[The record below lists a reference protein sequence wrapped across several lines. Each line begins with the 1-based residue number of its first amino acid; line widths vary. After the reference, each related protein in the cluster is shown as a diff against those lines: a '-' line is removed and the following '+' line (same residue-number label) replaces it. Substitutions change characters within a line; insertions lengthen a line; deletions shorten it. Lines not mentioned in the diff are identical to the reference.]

1 MKTFLRTFLFF
12 MLAISLAGCS
22 SKTKDENSVKNWA
35 WLAGDSDM
43 PADQLDN
50 YFKNAKDCGID
61 AILLQV
67 HGGYPKGMADTSDFT
82 DYDAIKILENAVPVA
97 KKYGIELH
105 AWMWTINRCEKNL
118 RAAHPDWY
126 MVNANDTSCLDIKLY
141 NREHY
146 RWLCP
151 SRPETLEYLKERVA
165 ELAKIDGVAGV
176 HLDFIRY
183 PDAILPYGLHE
194 SRGVVQD
201 KVYPH
206 WDHCYCEH
214 CRAEFEKLTGIDPM
228 ELEDPTSDQEWM
240 KFRWDAVVNIA
251 NELAREIKKYGK
263 VSSAAV
269 FASPSES
276 RKLVRQDWSRFT
288 ELDILFPMI
297 YHKFYDKP
305 DPWVYDATK
314 EGVCEMDSLGCK
326 GYLVSGLFVGH
337 VPVEK
342 MHEIFTYAKEGGSKG
357 IALFSLEGVEKT
369 EGYWEALK
377 KEFKGQ

>member
-1 MKTFLRTFLFF
+1 

-67 HGGYPKGMADTSDFT
+67 HGGYPKGMEDTSDFT

-151 SRPETLEYLKERVA
+151 SRPETLEYLKARVA

-228 ELEDPTSDQEWM
+228 ELEDPTSNQEWM

-337 VPVEK
+337 VPVGK

>member
-67 HGGYPKGMADTSDFT
+67 HGGYPKGMEDTSDFT

-151 SRPETLEYLKERVA
+151 SRPETLEYLKARVA

-228 ELEDPTSDQEWM
+228 ELEDEAGYYAALIPGRKIPQYRFQIKRAGKTAGSPGKTVRDSQGVSEE
-240 KFRWDAVVNIA
+240 KRRT
-251 NELAREIKKYGK
+251 EEIRYQYVPSGRGTFKRKNPGCAGK
-263 VSSAAV
+263 
-269 FASPSES
+269 
-276 RKLVRQDWSRFT
+276 
-288 ELDILFPMI
+288 I
-297 YHKFYDKP
+297 
-305 DPWVYDATK
+305 
-314 EGVCEMDSLGCK
+314 
-326 GYLVSGLFVGH
+326 
-337 VPVEK
+337 
-342 MHEIFTYAKEGGSKG
+342 
-357 IALFSLEGVEKT
+357 
-369 EGYWEALK
+369 
-377 KEFKGQ
+377 

>member
-1 MKTFLRTFLFF
+1 MKTFVRTLLFF
-12 MLAISLAGCS
+12 MLAVSLAGCS
-22 SKTKDENSVKNWA
+22 GNAENENSVKNWA

-43 PADQLDN
+43 PADELDN
-50 YFKNAKDCGID
+50 YFKKAKESGID

-67 HGGYPKGMADTSDFT
+67 HGGYPKGMEDTTDFT
-82 DYDAIKILENAVPVA
+82 DYDAIRILENAVPVA
-97 KKYGIELH
+97 KKYDIELH
-105 AWMWTINRCEKNL
+105 AWMWTVNRCEKNL

-206 WDHCYCEH
+206 WDHCYCGH
-214 CRAEFEKLTGIDPM
+214 CRAEFEKLTGRKYGLFEEYKLDDAEVAIVCMNSTAGTTKDVVDSLREKGVKAGLLKVRVFRPFPAEEIAKALSHLKAVAVLDKADSLNGAGGALFTDITSGM
-228 ELEDPTSDQEWM
+228 QVNGVNVPTSSY
-240 KFRWDAVVNIA
+240 V
-251 NELAREIKKYGK
+251 YGLGG
-263 VSSAAV
+263 
-269 FASPSES
+269 
-276 RKLVRQDWSRFT
+276 RDT
-288 ELDILFPMI
+288 T
-297 YHKFYDKP
+297 
-305 DPWVYDATK
+305 TK
-314 EGVCEMDSLGCK
+314 EIESVFNDLIEDSK
-326 GYLVSGLFVGH
+326 KDKIENPYRYVGLR
-337 VPVEK
+337 K
-342 MHEIFTYAKEGGSKG
+342 
-357 IALFSLEGVEKT
+357 
-369 EGYWEALK
+369 
-377 KEFKGQ
+377 